1 MQVWHNIP
9 SEKASPVPGG
19 ESLRSSKWNGS
30 GSRLSDYP
38 SGIAAKFKLQIIRSS
53 IWSLPGH
60 GNACTIPQWCSTA
73 HSTVCWQLAQ
83 SEVYLFPTNGS
94 LPTLSLLEGTMSP
107 QSQGTLALF
116 GPVEST
122 GESGTLAEIG
132 SSMWQEWWFPKVS

>member
-1 MQVWHNIP
+1 MAQEAGYQIIP
-9 SEKASPVPGG
+9 LE
-19 ESLRSSKWNGS
+19 LQLNLNC
-30 GSRLSDYP
+30 RLSDHP
-38 SGIAAKFKLQIIRSS
+38 FGLFLAMAMPAQSHSGALR
-53 IWSLPGH
+53 
-60 GNACTIPQWCSTA
+60 A

-83 SEVYLFPTNGS
+83 SEVYLFTTNGS

-132 SSMWQEWWFPKVS
+132 SSMWQE